1 MLHFPRKIFLRF
13 LLTYAGWSAYNA
25 ILMNV
30 LFPATSCFLPA
41 LVALFLCLPSVATA
55 EPALSE
61 QQSMIEQDWRMQD
74 GIATERVPVT
84 WTRAIVRTIDAG
96 NKLAAELEGYG
107 GDTGAALRDWEQECA
122 NWKALSEF
130 DETVHENRFEALW
143 RALHSVKRRLSFSN
157 PVARFGPVLFVKRV
171 PSGFSHQLTQYQ
183 GNHARPGGGLFVLE
197 EPGKSMKC
205 RQLAQ
210 SLPTGSMLRPE
221 VSCDAREVLFAFC
234 EIDGNAGKTPAYQV
248 YRIQADGKGLRALT
262 EGAFDNFS
270 PCYLPGGR
278 ILFLSTR
285 RGGYHRCGRG
295 PCPVY
300 TMAVMNADGSDQR
313 VISFH
318 ETHEWDPSVLND
330 GRVVYTR
337 WDYVDRHAVHYQQLW
352 TIRPDGSDVRIFYG
366 NNTFNPVG
374 VWEAR
379 AVPGSTLVMATAGA
393 HHAMTAGSI
402 ILVDTARGIDG
413 LDPLARL
420 TPDVLFPESEAP
432 VGRWRASVGVKE
444 QPPVPIE
451 QKRWPGH
458 CYRSPYP
465 LSAKF
470 FLAAYSFDPLIG
482 EPDANKRNM
491 FGIYL
496 VDVFGNKELLYR
508 DPEIGSLWPMPLRVR
523 PVPPIVASNLE
534 KTDKNEGTFFV
545 RDVHKSRYEFPLAEG
560 ERIHRLRILQ
570 VMLKTT
576 PNINQPRIGAA
587 NASPGK
593 QVLGTVPVEADGS
606 AFFKAPSGVP
616 LLFQVLDRQG
626 RAVQTMRSLTYLQ
639 KGENSSCI
647 GCHES
652 ADSTPGSAPRAMA
665 LKRPPSNIAPGPDGS
680 LPLSYPLLVQP
691 VLDKHCIRCHKEKD
705 PPKGIKGIVL
715 TGEPEGAFTRS
726 YNALVKRV
734 PYSEWKGGNFRET
747 NGEPATKPGVFG
759 ARASSLMTQLLKGH
773 KKVKLS
779 DSELERLATWM
790 DANALFYGTFNP
802 EDQRR
807 QQRGERIPAPAQ

>member
-1 MLHFPRKIFLRF
+1 MK
-13 LLTYAGWSAYNA
+13 G
-25 ILMNV
+25 
-30 LFPATSCFLPA
+30 LFPFISYVLPLSA
-41 LVALFLCLPSVATA
+41 AVFFSAEVTA

-74 GIATERVPVT
+74 GIGTERAAVT
-84 WTRAIVRTIDAG
+84 WTRAIVRTIETG
-96 NKLAAELEGYG
+96 NKLVAELERAGV
-107 GDTGAALRDWEQECA
+107 DKGAALKDWKQECVK
-122 NWKALSEF
+122 WKTMRELDEAGHKDHFRTLWLS
-130 DETVHENRFEALW
+130 
-143 RALHSVKRRLSFSN
+143 LHSTRRRLSFSN
-157 PVARFGPVLFVKRV
+157 PLARVGPVLFVKRV

-183 GNHARPGGGLFVLE
+183 GNHARPGGGLFMLE

-205 RQLAQ
+205 RQLAE
-210 SLPTGSMLRPE
+210 SLPTGSMLRPD
-221 VSCDAREVLFAFC
+221 VSCDGRDILFSFC
-234 EIDGNAGKTPAYQV
+234 EIDSKAGKTPVYQV
-248 YRIQADGKGLRALT
+248 YRIQADGKGLHALT
-262 EGAFDNFS
+262 EGSHDNFS
-270 PCYLPGGR
+270 PCYLPSGK

-352 TIRPDGSDVRIFYG
+352 TVRPDGSDVRIFYG

-379 AVPGSTLVMATAGA
+379 AVPGSTRVMATAGA

-402 ILVDTARGIDG
+402 ILVDTARGTDG
-413 LDPLARL
+413 LEPLTRL
-420 TPDVLFPESEAP
+420 TPDVLFPESEAA
-432 VGRWRASVGVKE
+432 VGRWHAPVGVKV

-465 LSAKF
+465 LSEKF

-482 EPDANKRNM
+482 EPQANKPNM

-496 VDVFGNKELLYR
+496 VDAFGNKELLYR
-508 DPEIGSLWPMPLRVR
+508 DPDIGSLWPIPLRVR
-523 PVPPIVASNLE
+523 PVPPVMGSNLE

-545 RDVHKSRYEFPLAEG
+545 QDVHKSRYELPLAEG

-576 PNINQPRIGAA
+576 PNINQPRVGAA

-606 AFFKAPSGVP
+606 AFFKAPAGVP
-616 LLFQVLDRQG
+616 LLFQVLDKQG

-652 ADSTPGSAPRAMA
+652 PDSVPDSAPRAMA
-665 LKRPPSNIAPGPDGS
+665 LKRPPSDITPGPDGS
-680 LPLSYPLLVQP
+680 LPLSYPILVQP
-691 VLDKHCIRCHKEKD
+691 VLDKHCVRCHKDKDKD
-705 PPKGIKGIVL
+705 PPKGMVL
-715 TGEPEGAFTRS
+715 TGEPEGVFTRS
-726 YNALVKRV
+726 YNALVTKV
-734 PYSEWKGGNFRET
+734 PYSEWKGGNFRKI
-747 NGEPATKPGVFG
+747 NGEPATIPGFFG

-779 DSELERLATWM
+779 GSELERLVTWM
-790 DANALFYGTFNP
+790 DANALFYGTFNA

-807 QQRGERIPAPAQ
+807 QQRGERIPAPVQ